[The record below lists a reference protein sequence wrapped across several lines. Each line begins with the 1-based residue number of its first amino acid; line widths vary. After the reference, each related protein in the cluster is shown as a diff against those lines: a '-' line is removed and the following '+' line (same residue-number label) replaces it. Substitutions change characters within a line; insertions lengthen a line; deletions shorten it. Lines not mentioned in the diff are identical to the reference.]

1 MAVTKGDLMRNNRP
15 ALSLLLIS
23 QALFLLSSLIEPPS
37 GLLMVALRVIVPL
50 LVILYLGPALAG
62 LVSPG
67 RR

>member
-1 MAVTKGDLMRNNRP
+1 MRNNRP

-37 GLLMVALRVIVPL
+37 GLLMVVLRVIVPL
-50 LVILYLGPALAG
+50 LVIVYLGLALAG
-62 LVSPG
+62 LISPG